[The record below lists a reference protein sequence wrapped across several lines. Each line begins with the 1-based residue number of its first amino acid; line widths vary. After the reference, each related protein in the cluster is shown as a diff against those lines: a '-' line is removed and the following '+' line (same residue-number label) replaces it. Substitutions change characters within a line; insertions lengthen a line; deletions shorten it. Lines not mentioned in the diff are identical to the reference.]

1 MPATIQIIKTYGAGP
16 AGTEANDTE
25 FGLKAVDDHATA
37 PADAPVVI
45 PDVTTVYSFESWMRF
60 KCTVAPSNQC
70 DNFKIWSSGA
80 AVGTGLVITVNS
92 DAVAAYATPVDTVS
106 AAGTRVDFASHG
118 SGAKIS
124 ITGTLVDIDDETDF
138 SVFQLEV
145 GATAVPGDIT
155 PQDVSFSYDE
165 S

>member
-1 MPATIQIIKTYGAGP
+1 MSATIQIIKTYGAGP

-45 PDVTTVYSFESWMRF
+45 PDITTVYSFESWMRF
-60 KCTVAPSNQC
+60 KCTVAPSNEC
-70 DNFKIWSSGA
+70 TNFKIWGSGA
-80 AVGTGLVITVNS
+80 AVGTGLVLTVNS
-92 DAVAAYATPVDTVS
+92 TAIDTYATPIDEVS
-106 AAGTRVDFASHG
+106 AQGTRVNFASHG
-118 SGAKIS
+118 VGAKINVA
-124 ITGTLVDIDDETDF
+124 GTLVDIDDETDF

-155 PQDVSFSYDE
+155 PQDVNFSYDE